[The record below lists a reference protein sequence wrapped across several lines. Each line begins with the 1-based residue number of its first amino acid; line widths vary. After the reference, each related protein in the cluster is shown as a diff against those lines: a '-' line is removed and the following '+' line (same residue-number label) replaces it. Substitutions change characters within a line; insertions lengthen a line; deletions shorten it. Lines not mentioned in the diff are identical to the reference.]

1 MATNYERGRAFE
13 YRVRDKLLKELGAVS
28 VTRSAGSKTK
38 IDLIALFP
46 ALESYTVWP
55 ATGDVWLIQC
65 KRDGKLPAAEREAL
79 LDIVERT
86 GHSAYHAHTGP
97 GGRGVELTPITMEE

>member
-1 MATNYERGRAFE
+1 VATNYERGRAFE
-13 YRVRDKLLKELGAVS
+13 YRARDKLYEMGAVS

-38 IDLIALFP
+38 IDLLVLWP

-55 ATGDVWLIQC
+55 PVGEVWMVQC

-79 LDIVERT
+79 LDIAEQT

-97 GGRGVELTPITMEE
+97 NGRGVEFAPITMEE